1 MPGKRKSNAKTYRD
15 AMAMARL
22 VDVDGMQVEDAARQ
36 LGLTRST
43 GYRLLSRARSMLLAP
58 QVEADRKAAE
68 PVVKEWFEP
77 NPARIK
83 NGFIPSRP
91 DPVVEENVVGVTD
104 DVGDLEAVGA
114 RAEQDVRRP
123 EQEMK
128 LLPIE
133 QPRRA
138 PKPPPDTS
146 EAGRRREWRR
156 QQVEKQMEENG
167 HQLTFRGRQKSSWEK
182 EDDLEF

>member
-1 MPGKRKSNAKTYRD
+1 
-15 AMAMARL
+15 
-22 VDVDGMQVEDAARQ
+22 
-36 LGLTRST
+36 
-43 GYRLLSRARSMLLAP
+43 LLAP

-91 DPVVEENVVGVTD
+91 DPVTEDSKV
-104 DVGDLEAVGA
+104 
-114 RAEQDVRRP
+114 P
-123 EQEMK
+123 EVPEMK
-128 LLPIE
+128 LPEVTLPE
-133 QPRRA
+133 LPPVRRA

-146 EAGRRREWRR
+146 EAGRRRAWRR

-167 HQLTFRGRQKSSWEK
+167 HQLTFRGRQKSPWEQ
-182 EDDLEF
+182 EDNLEF

>member
-1 MPGKRKSNAKTYRD
+1 
-15 AMAMARL
+15 
-22 VDVDGMQVEDAARQ
+22 
-36 LGLTRST
+36 
-43 GYRLLSRARSMLLAP
+43 LLAP

-83 NGFIPSRP
+83 NGFMPSRP
-91 DPVVEENVVGVTD
+91 DPVVEENVTSE
-104 DVGDLEAVGA
+104 DLDSIPVP
-114 RAEQDVRRP
+114 V
-123 EQEMK
+123 EMK
-128 LLPIE
+128 LPPIE